1 MPQSKMTLI
10 GMEAYLNPEHS
21 VFEGLELPEGIN
33 KDDLIG
39 AITLRCQEFELLYS
53 DPDFMTAAVTLW
65 GKKYYWT
72 FNKWVSLMNTQ
83 YDPLY
88 NKDYHEVTN
97 DTHQGSSQSS
107 GNSQT
112 TNNLQTNVDA
122 TNTHSEKAYNSGSTF
137 VPTTQDET
145 HSGTADTGTVSGTA
159 SNTASDS
166 YIKSHSYHG
175 YGNIGITSAQELFQK
190 EIDVA
195 RFNLMNQIAD
205 LFCQEFCIMIY

>member
-10 GMEAYLNPEHS
+10 GMEAFLNPEHS
-21 VFEGLELPEGIN
+21 VFENLVLPEGIN
-33 KDDLIG
+33 KDDVIG

-72 FNKWVSLMNTQ
+72 FDKWIKLMNKE

-88 NKDYHEVTN
+88 NKDYHEVIT

-112 TNNLQTNVDA
+112 TNNLRSEIDA
-122 TNTHSEKAYNSGSTF
+122 TMEHSEKAYNSGNTY
-137 VPTTQDET
+137 VPTAKDET
-145 HSGTADTGTVSGTA
+145 DSVTSDTGTVSGTA

-166 YIKSHSYHG
+166 YTKSHSYYG

-190 EIDVA
+190 EISVA
-195 RFNLMNQIAD
+195 RFNLINQIAD